1 MKWSFRSLSR
11 KNKPI
16 AWGMLCALLLLG
28 SCQNKAQQE
37 AEKGRALARVDKQ
50 TLWEADLSGVLP
62 VGTNAKDSAEIV
74 NRFVESWLRRQLLFQ
89 HAQTHIEY
97 NRSELEQK
105 VQDYRYALLTYEFEK
120 KYLEEK
126 LQREVSKQEIESY
139 YQNHQSEFELK
150 QNIVR
155 ALYVKIPL
163 AAPQQESVR
172 RWIQS
177 GSENDRKQLANY
189 CFSNA
194 LDFSM
199 QDSIWVDFDAL
210 IKGSPLERIPDKVN
224 LLKYNRFIEAK
235 DEENQYFMY
244 ILNYKIVN
252 QISPL
257 EFVEQR
263 IKDMVINQR
272 KTELMRQFENELYQK
287 AQKDKKIE
295 IYR

>member
-1 MKWSFRSLSR
+1 MKWSFKSLLE
-11 KNKPI
+11 KNKQSV
-16 AWGMLCALLLLG
+16 WGLLCALLLLG
-28 SCQNKAQQE
+28 SCQDKAQQE
-37 AEKGRALARVDKQ
+37 ADKGRALARVDKQ
-50 TLWEADLSGVLP
+50 TLWEADLRGVLP
-62 VGTNAKDSAEIV
+62 LGTNAADSTEIV
-74 NRFVESWLRRQLLFQ
+74 NRFIESWLRRQLLFQ
-89 HAQTHIEY
+89 HAQANTEY
-97 NRSELEQK
+97 NRNELEQK
-105 VQDYRYALLTYEFEK
+105 VQDYRYALVTYEFEK
-120 KYLEEK
+120 QYLEERLK
-126 LQREVSKQEIESY
+126 REVSKQEIDNY

-155 ALYVKIPL
+155 AFLIKIPIK
-163 AAPQQESVR
+163 APQQDNVR

-177 GSENDRKQLANY
+177 DNEKDRNQLANY

-194 LDFSM
+194 LDFSL
-199 QDSIWVDFDAL
+199 QDSIWVDFDML
-210 IKGSPLERIPDKVN
+210 IKGSPLERMPDKVN
-224 LLKYNRFIEAK
+224 FLKYNRFVEAK

-244 ILNYKIVN
+244 ILDYKIVN

-272 KTELMRQFENELYQK
+272 KTELMRQFESDLYQK